1 MKTKNILLAA
11 CMLAGGMLMTACMDG
26 DWDAPSNQNPPY
38 GHNEIDTTSAGMIT
52 ISDIRRMYP
61 AYATNNSV
69 TEMTQEGRL
78 KCYVTGNDIEGNL
91 YNSIAVQDENGD
103 ALIIAI
109 SEGSLFGYLPVGQE
123 IVIDTK
129 GLYIGGY
136 GSQPQIGQPYQKNAT
151 SQPYVSRM
159 ASSLWA
165 AHVRLLPTKKTDIQ
179 IPRYTAA
186 QLKALDMNTNCGK
199 LMTVTGVEINGADGK
214 LTWANK
220 KNAQNNTVSLYF
232 KGENA
237 NMMVYTSCYSDFAN
251 AVVPTGKL
259 NLTGIWKRFNN
270 KWELILRSE
279 ADIEVAE

>member
-38 GHNEIDTTSAGMIT
+38 GNNEIDTTSAGMIT

-109 SEGSLFGYLPVGQE
+109 SEGSLFGYLPVGQA
-123 IVIDTK
+123 
-129 GLYIGGY
+129 
-136 GSQPQIGQPYQKNAT
+136 YQKNAT

-186 QLKALDMNTNCGK
+186 QLKALDIAANCGK

>member
-38 GHNEIDTTSAGMIT
+38 GNNEIDTTSAGMIT

-103 ALIIAI
+103 ALIVAI

-136 GSQPQIGQPYQKNAT
+136 GSQPQIGQPL
-151 SQPYVSRM
+151 SEECHQPALCEPHGIQPVGFTC
-159 ASSLWA
+159 ASS
-165 AHVRLLPTKKTDIQ
+165 AHQED
-179 IPRYTAA
+179 RY
-186 QLKALDMNTNCGK
+186 
-199 LMTVTGVEINGADGK
+199 
-214 LTWANK
+214 
-220 KNAQNNTVSLYF
+220 
-232 KGENA
+232 
-237 NMMVYTSCYSDFAN
+237 
-251 AVVPTGKL
+251 
-259 NLTGIWKRFNN
+259 
-270 KWELILRSE
+270 
-279 ADIEVAE
+279 